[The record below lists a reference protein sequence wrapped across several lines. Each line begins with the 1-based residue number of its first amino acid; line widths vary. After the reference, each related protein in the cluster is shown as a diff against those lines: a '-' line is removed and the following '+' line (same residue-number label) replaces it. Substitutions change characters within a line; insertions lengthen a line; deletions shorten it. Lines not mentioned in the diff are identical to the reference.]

1 MKNNKF
7 VMLLIIFSISGIL
20 NAQVNSSQTSE
31 APIMEI
37 SPDTL
42 RTENQ
47 KSPIKAFVLSLVGGV
62 TILPGLGQH
71 YNGEHKKGYLMG
83 AAWYSGMII
92 LISTLSRDT
101 ETTGQIIGFPL
112 VYGSLLWSSI
122 DAPISAKRIN
132 RRSKQKYGHMIEF
145 SNEFFIVG
153 VNLNIDNKTF
163 GPVITVYF

>member
-1 MKNNKF
+1 MKKNKY
-7 VMLLIIFSISGIL
+7 VVLLIIFSISGIL
-20 NAQVNSSQTSE
+20 NAQVNSSET
-31 APIMEI
+31 PIMEI

-42 RTENQ
+42 KSENQ
-47 KSPIKAFVLSLVGGV
+47 KSPTKAFVLSLVGGA

-92 LISTLSRDT
+92 LFCTLDRDI
-101 ETTGQIIGFPL
+101 ETTAQLIAFPL
-112 VYGSLLWSSI
+112 VYGSFLWSCI

-132 RRSKQKYGHMIEF
+132 GRSQQKYGHMIEF
-145 SNEFFIVG
+145 SNELFIVG